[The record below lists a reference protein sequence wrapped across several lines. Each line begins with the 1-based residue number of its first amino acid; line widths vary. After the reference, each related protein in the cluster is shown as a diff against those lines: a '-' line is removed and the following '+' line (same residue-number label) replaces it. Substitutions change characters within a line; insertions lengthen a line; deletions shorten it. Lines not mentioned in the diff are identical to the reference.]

1 VANNNKMN
9 KIFFL
14 VFAFA
19 TVNSFSQEK
28 NTVEFSIASTNQL
41 TSIYINKNTDAL
53 ILWAINELA
62 DDIKEIKGKR
72 PEIIPANT
80 ISKNGIYIGEVSSDL
95 FQSKTIQKELSGQW
109 EKFFIQKEKNNLLV
123 VGSDVRGTV
132 YAVFEMAE
140 RLGISPWKWWAD
152 VHSIKKENLVL
163 QLPQN
168 GIISSPSVQ
177 YRGIFLNDE
186 DWALQPWAAKTFE
199 PETGDIGPKTY
210 EKIFQLLLRL
220 RANTIWPAMHPSTKG
235 FFTIVGNKE
244 MAQKYHVV
252 IGSSHAEPMLRNN
265 VDEWKPKLYG
275 DYNYFTNKTQVDKYW
290 QDRLDELKSAQ
301 NETIMTLGMRGVHD
315 SKMEGAKDLKESIE
329 MVEKIILNQREM
341 LSNTFKKPLTA
352 IPQAFVPYKEVLEL
366 YDNGLKVPDDITL
379 VWPDDNYGY
388 IRRLSNEQEQKR
400 KGGSGVYY
408 HISYW
413 GRPHDYLWL
422 STTQPGLI
430 WYEMT
435 KAYENGAKKM
445 WIVNV
450 GDIKP
455 AEFDMELF
463 LDLAWNINSIK
474 SDGINKYLKNWASR
488 EFTPKV
494 STDVSIVFEEY
505 YRLASLRKPEYMG
518 WSQTE
523 PTTPVKLSDFST
535 AEIWNRIKAYDIL
548 IEKIDNLTALIPE
561 ERKDAWFQLVVY
573 PVKGAAYM
581 NHKFL
586 YWNLAATTSDEK
598 EKAKYEFSAS
608 KAYQQI
614 KELTGFYNT
623 KLSNGKWN
631 HMMSMHPRN
640 LPVFDSVQKNTFSK
654 EEIKL
659 SGNRIAIQ
667 ANQFVTQK
675 VSENYKWKTIND
687 LGYSSNAVTLF
698 PFTQHYFK
706 KEKPSLSYKFDVQTE
721 GEYEIEVHLL
731 PAHSNNF
738 DHEIGIQLDGNA
750 MQFFKINTKDRDKT
764 WKENILRNSAIVKL
778 PASKIQKGKHTIKI
792 EVNQTGIV
800 LDQLAVYPASEGS
813 SYEIPYKKDIKQ
825 AVTIKQ

>member
-1 VANNNKMN
+1 MN
-9 KIFFL
+9 KIA
-14 VFAFA
+14 VFILAIS
-19 TVNSFSQEK
+19 TLTSYSQNKNS
-28 NTVEFSIASTNQL
+28 VDFSIADRNQ
-41 TSIYINKNTDAL
+41 TATIYIDKNTDAL
-53 ILWAINELA
+53 ILWAVNDLA
-62 DDIKEIKGKR
+62 DDIKEITGKR
-72 PEIIPANT
+72 PEIIPTNSF
-80 ISKNGIYIGEVSSDL
+80 SKNGIYIGEATSSL
-95 FQSKTIQKELSGQW
+95 FQSKNKELLNQW
-109 EKFFIQKEKNNLLV
+109 EKFSIQKEKDNLLI

-132 YAVFEMAE
+132 YAVFEIAE

-152 VHSIKKENLVL
+152 VHPIKKEKVALE
-163 QLPQN
+163 LPRK

-220 RANTIWPAMHPSTKG
+220 KANTIWPAMHPSTKG
-235 FFTIVGNKE
+235 FFTLPGNKE
-244 MAQKYHVV
+244 MAKKYHIV

-265 VDEWKPKLYG
+265 VDEWKPKIYG
-275 DYNYFTNKTQVDKYW
+275 EYNYFTNKTQVDKYW
-290 QDRLDELKSAQ
+290 QDRLDEIKSSQ

-315 SKMEGAKDLKESIE
+315 SKMEGAKDLKESID

-388 IRRLSNEQEQKR
+388 IRRLSNEEEQKR
-400 KGGSGVYY
+400 AGGSGVYY

-430 WYEMT
+430 WYEIN

-455 AEFDMELF
+455 AEYDTELF

-474 SDGINKYLKNWASR
+474 SDGLKQYSKDWAAR
-488 EFTPKV
+488 EFSPKISV
-494 STDVSIVFEEY
+494 EISAIFEEY
-505 YRLASLRKPEYMG
+505 YRLAFLRKPEYMG

-523 PTTPVKLSDFST
+523 PTTAIKLSDFST
-535 AEIWNRIKAYDIL
+535 EEIWNRIKAYNSL
-548 IEKIDNLTALIPE
+548 IEKVDSLSSSIPE

-573 PVKGAAYM
+573 PVKGAGFM
-581 NHKFL
+581 NFKFL
-586 YWNLAATTSDEK
+586 YWNLASTTSNENQK
-598 EKAKYEFSAS
+598 KKYDSLSAE
-608 KAYQQI
+608 AYQKI
-614 KELTGFYNT
+614 KELTDFYNT

-631 HMMSMHPRN
+631 QMMSMQPRN
-640 LPVFDSVQKNTFSK
+640 LPVFDSIKKTEFSEVAIKAK
-654 EEIKL
+654 ENKVV
-659 SGNRIAIQ
+659 IQ
-667 ANQFVTQK
+667 ANQFVSKKDLKEYQ
-675 VSENYKWKTIND
+675 WKPING
-687 LGYSSNAVTLF
+687 LGFSNNAITLF
-698 PFTQHYFK
+698 PLKQQYFK
-706 KEKPSLSYKFDVQTE
+706 TEKPSVSYEFKIENT
-721 GEYEIEVHLL
+721 GEFEIEIHLL
-731 PAHSNNF
+731 PTHSNNF
-738 DHEIGIQLDGNA
+738 DHEIGVQMDGNTP
-750 MQFFKINTKDRDKT
+750 QFFKINTKDRDKI
-764 WKENILRNSAIVKL
+764 WKENVLRNSAIVKV
-778 PASKIQKGKHTIKI
+778 PISKLEKGKHTIKV

-800 LDQLAVYPASEGS
+800 LDYITV
-813 SYEIPYKKDIKQ
+813 KDSI
-825 AVTIKQ
+825 

>member
-1 VANNNKMN
+1 MN
-9 KIFFL
+9 KIIAFIFAILTLSLYSQDKNL
-14 VFAFA
+14 VDFPI
-19 TVNSFSQEK
+19 VDS
-28 NTVEFSIASTNQL
+28 NQI
-41 TSIYINKNTDAL
+41 TSIYIDKNTDAL
-53 ILWAINELA
+53 ILWAVNELA
-62 DDIKEIKGKR
+62 DDVKEITGKR
-72 PEIIPANT
+72 PEIIQIQT
-80 ISKNGIYIGEVSSDL
+80 ISKKGIYIGQISSGI
-95 FQSKTIQKELSGQW
+95 FQSKAFQKELSNQW
-109 EKFFIQKEKNNLLV
+109 EKFSIKKEKDNLLV

-132 YAVFEMAE
+132 YAIFEIAE

-152 VHSIKKENLVL
+152 VYPLKKENLVL

-199 PETGDIGPKTY
+199 KETGDIGPKTY

-220 RANTIWPAMHPSTKG
+220 KANTIWPAMHPSTKG
-235 FFTIVGNKE
+235 FFTLAGNKE
-244 MAQKYHVV
+244 IAQKYHMI

-265 VDEWKPKLYG
+265 VDEWKPKVYG

-290 QDRLDELKSAQ
+290 QDRLDEVKAFQ

-329 MVEKIILNQREM
+329 MVGKIILNQREM
-341 LSNTFKKPLTA
+341 LSKTFKKPLKD

-366 YDNGLKVPDDITL
+366 YDNGLKVPDDVTL

-388 IRRLSNEQEQKR
+388 IRRLSNPEEQKR
-400 KGGSGVYY
+400 AGGSGVYY

-455 AEFDMELF
+455 AEYDTELF

-474 SDGINKYLKNWASR
+474 SDGINDYLKKWISR
-488 EFTPKV
+488 EFTE
-494 STDVSIVFEEY
+494 SIASELSFVLNEY
-505 YRLASLRKPEYMG
+505 YRLAFLRKPEYMG

-523 PTTPVKLSDFST
+523 PTTPVKLSDFS
-535 AEIWNRIKAYDIL
+535 AEESQNRIKEY
-548 IEKIDNLTALIPE
+548 DNLIQKVDSLSAFIPA

-586 YWNLAATTSDEK
+586 YWKLAAVTSDESQR
-598 EKAKYEFSAS
+598 EKYELLSAE
-608 KAYQQI
+608 AYQKI
-614 KELTGFYNT
+614 KELTDFYNT
-623 KLSNGKWN
+623 KMSNGKWN
-631 HMMSMHPRN
+631 YMMSMHPRD
-640 LPVFDSVQKNTFSK
+640 LPVFDSIKKTEFSK
-654 EEIKL
+654 EVSI
-659 SGNRIAIQ
+659 SGKSNKTFIQ
-667 ANQFVTQK
+667 ANQFVAKKGANKYQ
-675 VSENYKWKTIND
+675 WKTING
-687 LGYSSNAVTLF
+687 LGYSDNAITLF
-698 PFTQHYFK
+698 PLKQHYFK
-706 KEKPSLSYKFDVQTE
+706 TEKPSVSYEFEIEKAGD
-721 GEYEIEVHLL
+721 YEIEIHLL
-731 PAHSNNF
+731 PTHSNNF
-738 DHEIGIQLDGNA
+738 DHEIGVQIDGNKT
-750 MQFFKINTKDRDKT
+750 QFFSINSKDRDKT
-764 WKENILRNSAIVKL
+764 WKENVLRNSAIVKL
-778 PASKIQKGKHTIKI
+778 PVSITNKGKHTITI
-792 EVNQTGIV
+792 TVNQTGIV
-800 LDQLAVYPASEGS
+800 LDYITV
-813 SYEIPYKKDIKQ
+813 K
-825 AVTIKQ
+825 